1 MNITVMGPDGKP
13 IYPEGGCYGIGVS
26 RVVGALIEANH
37 DEAGIIWPESVAPF
51 DIAIANLQAGDAAT
65 DAACENLY
73 GKMTAAGLDVLYD
86 DRDDRPGAKFAT
98 MDLIGVPVQII
109 VGPKALAEGK
119 VEVKHRRTGERELLS
134 LEEVVNKFAAKK
146 G

>member
-1 MNITVMGPDGKP
+1 MA
-13 IYPEGGCYGIGVS
+13 
-26 RVVGALIEANH
+26 ALIEANH

-51 DIAIANLQAGDAAT
+51 DIGLANLKVGDAAT
-65 DAACENLY
+65 DAACDKLY
-73 GKMTAAGLDVLYD
+73 AAFTHAGRDVLYD

-98 MDLIGVPVQII
+98 MDLIGLPVQII
-109 VGPKALAEGK
+109 VGPKALADGK

-134 LEEVVNKFAAKK
+134 LDEAINKFAAKK

>member
-1 MNITVMGPDGKP
+1 
-13 IYPEGGCYGIGVS
+13 
-26 RVVGALIEANH
+26 
-37 DEAGIIWPESVAPF
+37 
-51 DIAIANLQAGDAAT
+51 
-65 DAACENLY
+65 
-73 GKMTAAGLDVLYD
+73 VLYD

-109 VGPKALAEGK
+109 VGPKALADGK